1 MAIPAFLIP
10 ALTGFAISK
19 LTGQSTKKALQ
30 SALLGAAVGG
40 SLKDLVLLT
49 KLQKQAQ

>member
-1 MAIPAFLIP
+1 MLQALLIP

-19 LTGQSTKKALQ
+19 LSGQSTKSALR

-40 SLKDLVLLT
+40 VT
-49 KLQKQAQ
+49 QGFGAGVCCRHKQAL